1 MKSVLDFFSIIIF
14 NVTPARWI
22 NIMSRHEGKST
33 GDTNVCFTH
42 TQVAEGSLQPGC
54 WEEVGFYPLA
64 GAGAHQLPGSHQGEL
79 PVAVVPV
86 WQRGW
91 ESAQRRHQAGRK
103 GLVIT
108 PQNQQCQDSANV
120 NKTDKPVLLK
130 DFLSGLCLAEDLLLS
145 ENSRSTKISLDA
157 QYFL

>member
-1 MKSVLDFFSIIIF
+1 MLDFFSIIIF

-22 NIMSRHEGKST
+22 NIMSRHEGKSK

-79 PVAVVPV
+79 PAAVVPV

-91 ESAQRRHQAGRK
+91 ESAQRRHQAGRE
-103 GLVIT
+103 GLCIHTSKPAVSGLSKCK
-108 PQNQQCQDSANV
+108 QNRY
-120 NKTDKPVLLK
+120 KPVLLK
-130 DFLSGLCLAEDLLLS
+130 DFLSGLWLAEDLLLS
-145 ENSRSTKISLDA
+145 ENSRSTKISLNA